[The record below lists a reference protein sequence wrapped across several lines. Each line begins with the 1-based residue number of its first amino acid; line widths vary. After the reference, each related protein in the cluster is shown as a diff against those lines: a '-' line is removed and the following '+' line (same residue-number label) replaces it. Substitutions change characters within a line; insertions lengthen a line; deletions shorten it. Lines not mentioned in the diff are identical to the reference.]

1 MSDKI
6 ILKGL
11 AVKGRHGCSD
21 YEQQHEQTFIVDVE
35 LYLDLLPATRS
46 DDLGETIDYASVIV
60 DIKKIVG
67 GAPRNLIETV
77 AQEIC
82 DLLLR
87 KYFLLDGLK
96 VTLHKPAPPVKEK
109 FGGAAVEITRQR
121 THESLA
127 GIWKQ
132 NKKSVL

>member
-11 AVKGRHGCSD
+11 EVKGRHGCSD

-82 DLLLR
+82 DMLLR

>member
-11 AVKGRHGCSD
+11 AIKGRHGCSD

-77 AQEIC
+77 AQEIA
-82 DLLLR
+82 DFLLR
-87 KYFLLDGLK
+87 RYMLLEGVK
-96 VTLHKPAPPVKEK
+96 ITIAKPAPPVGEK
-109 FGGAAVEITRQR
+109 FGGASVEILRHR
-121 THESLA
+121 
-127 GIWKQ
+127 G
-132 NKKSVL
+132 